1 MNNNKISLLNAMKA
15 RAEEYRVLAVKAKEN
30 LDLNAANIY
39 FARADSMKEAQRLV
53 EGFIKDET
61 NETNV

>member
-1 MNNNKISLLNAMKA
+1 MNNKISLLNAMKA
-15 RAEEYRVLAVKAKEN
+15 RAEEYRVLAVKAKQN
-30 LDLNAANIY
+30 LDTQSADVY

-61 NETNV
+61 NETSV